1 MHVLTGAPGTGKTTL
16 LRRLGDDF
24 VTVDEPAR
32 QVLAE
37 LRANTGTAD
46 SEIDPATFVGLLLER
61 SIDNYT
67 AHAGGDRVVFDRGIP
82 DCVAYAWHLDLDAS
96 DSLAAARRY
105 RHTGSVLMLTPWEE
119 IYTTD
124 EERTMGFDL
133 VEKFHGHLVAAY
145 HTAGYDI
152 VEVPMDTI
160 DARVAF
166 VLDTIDN
173 SGGSGSGLA

>member
-16 LRRLGDDF
+16 LRRLGDDL

-32 QVLAE
+32 EILAE
-37 LRANTGTAD
+37 ERGAGGTAV

-61 SIDNYT
+61 SIQKYT
-67 AHAGGDRVVFDRGIP
+67 AHAGEDRVVFDRGIP
-82 DCVAYAWHLDLDAS
+82 DCVAYAWHLDVDAT

-105 RHTGSVLMLTPWEE
+105 GHADPVLMLTPWEE

-145 HTAGYDI
+145 RTAGYTI

-166 VLDTIDN
+166 VRDAIED
-173 SGGSGSGLA
+173 SS